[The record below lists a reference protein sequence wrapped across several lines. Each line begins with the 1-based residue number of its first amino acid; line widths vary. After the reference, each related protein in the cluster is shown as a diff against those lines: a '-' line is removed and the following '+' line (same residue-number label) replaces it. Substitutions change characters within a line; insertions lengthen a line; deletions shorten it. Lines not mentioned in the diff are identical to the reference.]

1 MPPALRLLPV
11 LLLALIGCL
20 LLGSQAWHRAEQASL
35 TEASLL
41 GQEQLRLHA
50 SGLQT
55 LIDRFRALPTVLAQ
69 DPELIAALTT
79 PPDAAATER
88 LNLKLERLNTAAQS
102 STLELLDRTG
112 LAIGASN
119 WRLPTSYVGHNYG
132 FRPYFR
138 ETLAGGSGRFYAVGV
153 TTGIPGYFLSHA
165 VLDAQGRFL
174 GAVVVKLEFP
184 AIEARWG
191 EHPEV
196 LLVSDA
202 RGVVFAANRPAWRYR
217 LLRELT
223 PADRAELA
231 TTRQYDRRTLQ
242 PLPYRQ
248 ERVLGEQR
256 QVAHIQAPEGSA
268 DYLWDSLPL
277 PSEGW
282 TLHLLRPTRDLQGGG
297 PGAAL
302 AAACAWLLLVC
313 AGLLWAQ
320 RRRLQRLRQRSRLEL
335 EQLVEARTAE
345 LRTAQDGLV
354 QAAKLAALGQMSAAL
369 VHELNQPLTAQRM
382 HLASLRLLLDHGR
395 LDEARAA
402 LERLDGLLTR
412 MSGLTAHLKTYARK
426 TPAGLRERVDLARVV
441 DQALELLEARRA
453 ELAVELILELPRPAW
468 LLGDPI
474 RLEQVL
480 VNLLR
485 NALDAVAERP
495 RPQVRVSLAR
505 EGDSWLLEVADNG
518 GGIAV
523 EHLDQVFDPF
533 FTTKPVGEG
542 LGLGLAVSSAI
553 VQAQGGSLAA
563 RNGGEGAVFALRL
576 PAAPESAA

>member
-35 TEASLL
+35 AEASLL

-119 WRLPTSYVGHNYG
+119 WRLPSSYVGHNYG

-248 ERVLGEQR
+248 ELVLGEQR

-441 DQALELLEARRA
+441 DQALELLEARR
-453 ELAVELILELPRPAW
+453 VELILELPRPAW

-495 RPQVRVSLAR
+495 LPQVRVSLAQ
-505 EGDSWLLEVADNG
+505 EGEHWLLEVADNG
-518 GGIAV
+518 GGIAA

-553 VQAQGGSLAA
+553 VQAQGGSLTASNA
-563 RNGGEGAVFALRL
+563 VEGAVFALRL
-576 PAAPESAA
+576 PAAPASAA

>member
-11 LLLALIGCL
+11 LLLALLGCL

-35 TEASLL
+35 AEASLL

-102 STLELLDRTG
+102 STLELLDRSG

-202 RGVVFAANRPAWRYR
+202 RGVIFAANRPAWRYR

-248 ERVLGEQR
+248 QLVLGEQR
-256 QVAHIQAPEGSA
+256 QVAHIEAPEGSA

-412 MSGLTAHLKTYARK
+412 MSGLTGHLKTYARK

-441 DQALELLEARRA
+441 DQALELLEARR
-453 ELAVELILELPRPAW
+453 VELILELPRPAW

-495 RPQVRVSLAR
+495 LPQVRVSLAQ
-505 EGDSWLLEVADNG
+505 EGEHWLLEVADNG
-518 GGIAV
+518 GGIAA

-553 VQAQGGSLAA
+553 VQAQGGSLTASNA
-563 RNGGEGAVFALRL
+563 VEGAVFALRL
-576 PAAPESAA
+576 PAAPASAA

>member
-1 MPPALRLLPV
+1 MSPALRLLPI
-11 LLLALIGCL
+11 LLLAVLGGL
-20 LLGSQAWHRAEQASL
+20 LVSGLAWQRAERATLS
-35 TEASLL
+35 EASLL

-55 LIDRFRALPTVLAQ
+55 LIDRFRALPAVLAQ
-69 DPELIAALTT
+69 DPELIAALAT
-79 PPDAAATER
+79 PPDAATTER

-202 RGVVFAANRPAWRYR
+202 RGVVFAANRPDWRYR

-223 PADRAELA
+223 QAERAELA
-231 TTRQYDRRTLQ
+231 ITRQYDRRPLQ
-242 PLPYRQ
+242 PLVHQQRL
-248 ERVLGEQR
+248 VLGEQR
-256 QVAHIQAPEGSA
+256 QVARIEAPEGTE

-297 PGAAL
+297 LGAAL
-302 AAACAWLLLVC
+302 AAGCAWLLLVC
-313 AGLLWAQ
+313 AALLLVQ
-320 RRRLQRLRQRSRLEL
+320 RRRLQRLRQRSRAEL
-335 EQLVEARTAE
+335 ERLVEARTAE

-382 HLASLRLLLDHGR
+382 HLASLRLLLDHDR

-402 LERLDGLLTR
+402 LERLDALLTR
-412 MSGLTAHLKTYARK
+412 MSGLTGHLKTYARK
-426 TPAGLRERVDLARVV
+426 TPAGLRERVDLALVV
-441 DQALELLEARRA
+441 DQALELLAARRA
-453 ELAVELILELPRPAW
+453 EVGAELVLDLPRPAW

-495 RPQVRVSLAR
+495 APRVLVSLR
-505 EGDSWLLEVADNG
+505 RNGDNWQLEVADNG
-518 GGIAV
+518 SGIAR

-542 LGLGLAVSSAI
+542 LGLGLAVSQAI
-553 VQAQGGSLAA
+553 VQAQGGQLTVANAA
-563 RNGGEGAVFALRL
+563 EGAVFSLRL
-576 PAAPESAA
+576 PAVAEPG

>member
-11 LLLALIGCL
+11 LLLALIGSL
-20 LLGSQAWHRAEQASL
+20 LLGSQAWRRAEQATL
-35 TEASLL
+35 AEASLL

-55 LIDRFRALPTVLAQ
+55 LIDRFRALPAVLAQ
-69 DPELIAALTT
+69 DPELIAVLTN
-79 PPDAAATER
+79 PPTAAATER

-223 PADRAELA
+223 PADRAELS

-248 ERVLGEQR
+248 ELVLGEQR
-256 QVAHIQAPEGSA
+256 QVAHIQAPEGRA

-302 AAACAWLLLVC
+302 AAVCIWLLLVC

-412 MSGLTAHLKTYARK
+412 MSGLTGHLKTYARK
-426 TPAGLRERVDLARVV
+426 TPAGLRERVDLALVV
-441 DQALELLEARRA
+441 DQALELLEARRSEVNA
-453 ELAVELILELPRPAW
+453 ELMLELPRPAW

-495 RPQVRVSLAR
+495 TPRITVSLR
-505 EGDSWLLEVADNG
+505 RDGDSWQLEVADNG
-518 GGIAV
+518 GGIAE
-523 EHLDQVFDPF
+523 EHLGQVFDPF

-553 VQAQGGSLAA
+553 VQAQGGTLTVA
-563 RNGGEGAVFALRL
+563 NGVEGAVFHLRL
-576 PAAPESAA
+576 PAASEAS

>member
-11 LLLALIGCL
+11 LLLALIGSL
-20 LLGSQAWHRAEQASL
+20 LLGSQAWRRAEQATL
-35 TEASLL
+35 AEASLL

-55 LIDRFRALPTVLAQ
+55 LIDRFRALPAVLAQ
-69 DPELIAALTT
+69 DPELIAALTN
-79 PPDAAATER
+79 PPAAAATER
-88 LNLKLERLNTAAQS
+88 LNLKLERLNTTAQS

-202 RGVVFAANRPAWRYR
+202 RGVVFAANSPAWRYR

-223 PADRAELA
+223 PADRAELS

-248 ERVLGEQR
+248 ELVLGEQR

-282 TLHLLRPTRDLQGGG
+282 TLHLLRPTRDLRGGG

-302 AAACAWLLLVC
+302 AAVCIWLLLVC

-412 MSGLTAHLKTYARK
+412 MSGLTGHLKTYARK
-426 TPAGLRERVDLARVV
+426 TPAGLRERVDLALVV
-441 DQALELLEARRA
+441 DQALELLEARRSEVNA
-453 ELAVELILELPRPAW
+453 ELVLELPRPAW

-495 RPQVRVSLAR
+495 APRVTVSLER
-505 EGDSWLLEVADNG
+505 DGDSWQLEVADNG
-518 GGIAV
+518 GGIAE
-523 EHLDQVFDPF
+523 EHLGQVFDPF

-553 VQAQGGSLAA
+553 VQAQGGTLTVA
-563 RNGGEGAVFALRL
+563 NGVEGAVFHLRL
-576 PAAPESAA
+576 PAASEAS

>member
-35 TEASLL
+35 AEASLL

-119 WRLPTSYVGHNYG
+119 WRLPSSYVGHNYG

-248 ERVLGEQR
+248 QLVLGEQR
-256 QVAHIQAPEGSA
+256 QVAHIEAPEGSA

-412 MSGLTAHLKTYARK
+412 MSGLTGHLKTYARK

-441 DQALELLEARRA
+441 DQALELLEARR
-453 ELAVELILELPRPAW
+453 VELILELPRPAW

-495 RPQVRVSLAR
+495 LPQVRVSLAQ
-505 EGDSWLLEVADNG
+505 EGEHWLLEVADNG
-518 GGIAV
+518 GGIAA

-553 VQAQGGSLAA
+553 VQAQGGSLTASNA
-563 RNGGEGAVFALRL
+563 VEGAVFALRL
-576 PAAPESAA
+576 PAAPASAA

>member
-11 LLLALIGCL
+11 LLLALLGGL
-20 LLGSQAWHRAEQASL
+20 LVSGLAWHRAERAAL
-35 TEASLL
+35 AEASLL

-55 LIDRFRALPTVLAQ
+55 LIDRFRALPAVLAQ
-69 DPELIAALTT
+69 DPELIAALSA
-79 PPDAAATER
+79 PPTAAATER
-88 LNLKLERLNTAAQS
+88 LNLKLERLNAAAQS
-102 STLELLDRTG
+102 STLEVLDRTG

-165 VLDAQGRFL
+165 VLDGAGRFL

-196 LLVSDA
+196 LLLSDA
-202 RGVVFAANRPAWRYR
+202 RGVVFAANRPDWRYR

-223 PADRAELA
+223 AAERTELA

-242 PLPYRQ
+242 PLTYRD
-248 ERVLGEQR
+248 RVLLGDRR
-256 QVAHIQAPEGSA
+256 QVARIEAPEGTG

-282 TLHLLRPTRDLQGGG
+282 TLHLLRPTAELPGGSL
-297 PGAAL
+297 GAAL
-302 AAACAWLLLVC
+302 AAGCAWLLLVC
-313 AGLLWAQ
+313 AALLLVQ

-426 TPAGLRERVDLARVV
+426 TPAGLRERVDLAQVV
-441 DQALELLEARRA
+441 EQALELLDARRT
-453 ELAVELILELPRPAW
+453 ELAVDLPRPAW
-468 LLGDPI
+468 VLGDPI

-495 RPQVRVSLAR
+495 TPRVWVSLRR
-505 EGDSWLLEVADNG
+505 EKATWQLEVADNG
-518 GGIAV
+518 GGIAE
-523 EHLDQVFDPF
+523 EHLAQVFDPF

-553 VQAQGGSLAA
+553 VQAQGGSLEAD
-563 RNGGEGAVFALRL
+563 NGAEGAVFRLRL
-576 PAAPESAA
+576 PAAPD

>member
-11 LLLALIGCL
+11 LLLALLGGL
-20 LLGSQAWHRAEQASL
+20 LVSGLAWQHAERATLNDASL
-35 TEASLL
+35 V

-55 LIDRFRALPTVLAQ
+55 LIDRFRALPAVLAQ
-69 DPELIAALTT
+69 DPELIAVLTT

-88 LNLKLERLNTAAQS
+88 LNLKLERLNAAAQS

-119 WRLPTSYVGHNYG
+119 WRLPVSYVGHNYS

-165 VLDAQGRFL
+165 VVDAQGRFL

-184 AIEARWG
+184 VIEARWG

-202 RGVVFAANRPAWRYR
+202 RGVVFAANRPDWRYR

-231 TTRQYDRRTLQ
+231 TTRQYDRR
-242 PLPYRQ
+242 PLRPLVHR
-248 ERVLGEQR
+248 ERLALGEQR
-256 QVAHIQAPEGSA
+256 QVARIEAPEGTA

-282 TLHLLRPTRDLQGGG
+282 TLHLLRPTRDLPGGG
-297 PGAAL
+297 LGAAL
-302 AAACAWLLLVC
+302 AAGCAWLLLVC
-313 AGLLWAQ
+313 AVLLLVQ
-320 RRRLQRLRQRSRLEL
+320 RRRLQRLRQRSRAEL
-335 EQLVEARTAE
+335 ERLVEARTAE

-382 HLASLRLLLDHGR
+382 HLASLRLLLDHDR

-402 LERLDGLLTR
+402 LERLDALLTR
-412 MSGLTAHLKTYARK
+412 MSGLTGHLKTYARK
-426 TPAGLRERVDLARVV
+426 TPAGLRERVDLALVV
-441 DQALELLEARRA
+441 DQALELLEARCAEVGA
-453 ELAVELILELPRPAW
+453 ELVLDLPRPAW

-495 RPQVRVSLAR
+495 APRVLVRLR
-505 EGDSWLLEVADNG
+505 RDGDNWQLEVADNG
-518 GGIAV
+518 GGIAR

-553 VQAQGGSLAA
+553 VQAQSGQLTVT
-563 RNGGEGAVFALRL
+563 NGVEGAVFRLRL
-576 PAAPESAA
+576 PVAPEPS

>member
-1 MPPALRLLPV
+1 
-11 LLLALIGCL
+11 
-20 LLGSQAWHRAEQASL
+20 
-35 TEASLL
+35 
-41 GQEQLRLHA
+41 
-50 SGLQT
+50 
-55 LIDRFRALPTVLAQ
+55 
-69 DPELIAALTT
+69 
-79 PPDAAATER
+79 
-88 LNLKLERLNTAAQS
+88 
-102 STLELLDRTG
+102 
-112 LAIGASN
+112 
-119 WRLPTSYVGHNYG
+119 
-132 FRPYFR
+132 
-138 ETLAGGSGRFYAVGV
+138 VGV

-196 LLVSDA
+196 LLLSDA
-202 RGVVFAANRPAWRYR
+202 RGVVFAANRPDWRYR

-223 PADRAELA
+223 PAERTELA
-231 TTRQYDRRTLQ
+231 TTRQYDLRPLQ
-242 PLPYRQ
+242 PLVHHARL
-248 ERVLGEQR
+248 VLGEQR
-256 QVAHIQAPEGSA
+256 QVARIAAPEGTA

-277 PSEGW
+277 PGEGW

-297 PGAAL
+297 LGAAL
-302 AAACAWLLLVC
+302 AAGCAWLLLVC
-313 AGLLWAQ
+313 AALLLVQ
-320 RRRLQRLRQRSRLEL
+320 RRRLQRLRQRSRAEL
-335 EQLVEARTAE
+335 ERLVEARTAE

-382 HLASLRLLLDHGR
+382 HLASLRLLLDHDR
-395 LDEARAA
+395 LDEARIA

-412 MSGLTAHLKTYARK
+412 MSGLTGHLKTYARK

-453 ELAVELILELPRPAW
+453 ELVLDLPRPAW

-495 RPQVRVSLAR
+495 TPRVLVRLRR
-505 EGDSWLLEVADNG
+505 ESDTWQLEVADNG
-518 GGIAV
+518 GGIAP
-523 EHLDQVFDPF
+523 EHLGQVFDPF

-553 VQAQGGSLAA
+553 VQAQGGQLTAA
-563 RNGGEGAVFALRL
+563 NAAEGAVFILRL
-576 PAAPESAA
+576 PAAPEPMQVNP

>member
-1 MPPALRLLPV
+1 MTPALRLLPI
-11 LLLALIGCL
+11 LLLALLGGL
-20 LLGSQAWHRAEQASL
+20 LVSGLAWQHAERATLA
-35 TEASLL
+35 EASLL

-50 SGLQT
+50 NGLQT
-55 LIDRFRALPTVLAQ
+55 LIDRFRALPAVLAQ
-69 DPELIAALTT
+69 DPELIAALTS
-79 PPDAAATER
+79 PPDATTTER
-88 LNLKLERLNTAAQS
+88 LNLKLERLNAAAQS
-102 STLELLDRTG
+102 STLELLDRSG

-119 WRLPTSYVGHNYG
+119 WRLPSSYVGHNYG

-138 ETLAGGSGRFYAVGV
+138 DTLAGGSGRFYAVGV

-184 AIEARWG
+184 AIEARWS
-191 EHPEV
+191 EQPEV

-217 LLRELT
+217 LLRELS

-231 TTRQYDRRTLQ
+231 TTRQYDRRPLQ
-242 PLPYRQ
+242 PLPYQAR
-248 ERVLGEQR
+248 RVLGDQR
-256 QVAHIQAPEGSA
+256 RVARIEAPEGTE

-282 TLHLLRPTRDLQGGG
+282 TLHLLRPTRDLPGGG
-297 PGAAL
+297 LGAAL
-302 AAACAWLLLVC
+302 AAGCAWLLLVC
-313 AGLLWAQ
+313 AVLLLVQ
-320 RRRLQRLRQRSRLEL
+320 RQRLQRLRQRSRLEL
-335 EQLVEARTAE
+335 ERLVEARTAE

-426 TPAGLRERVDLARVV
+426 TPAGLRERADLAQVV

-453 ELAVELILELPRPAW
+453 EVNAELLLELPRPAW

-495 RPQVRVSLAR
+495 TPRVTVSLR
-505 EGDSWLLEVADNG
+505 RDGDSWQLDVADNG
-518 GGIAV
+518 GGIA
-523 EHLDQVFDPF
+523 EAHLEQVFDPF

-553 VQAQGGSLAA
+553 VQAQGGTLTAA
-563 RNGGEGAVFALRL
+563 NGAEGAVFSLRL
-576 PAAPESAA
+576 PAAPEAD

>member
-11 LLLALIGCL
+11 LLLALIGSL
-20 LLGSQAWHRAEQASL
+20 LLGSQAWRRAEQATL
-35 TEASLL
+35 AEASLL

-55 LIDRFRALPTVLAQ
+55 LIDRFRALPAVLAQ
-69 DPELIAALTT
+69 DPELIAVLTN
-79 PPDAAATER
+79 PPTAAATER

-248 ERVLGEQR
+248 ELVLGEQR

-302 AAACAWLLLVC
+302 AAVCIWLLLVC

-412 MSGLTAHLKTYARK
+412 MSGLTGHLKTYARK
-426 TPAGLRERVDLARVV
+426 TPAGLRERVDLALVV
-441 DQALELLEARRA
+441 DQALELLEARRSEVNA
-453 ELAVELILELPRPAW
+453 ELVLELPRPAW

-495 RPQVRVSLAR
+495 APRVTVSLER
-505 EGDSWLLEVADNG
+505 DGDSWQLEVADNG
-518 GGIAV
+518 GGIAE
-523 EHLDQVFDPF
+523 EHLGQVFDPF

-553 VQAQGGSLAA
+553 VQAQGGTLTVA
-563 RNGGEGAVFALRL
+563 NGVEGAVFRLRL
-576 PAAPESAA
+576 PAASEAS

>member
-11 LLLALIGCL
+11 LLIALIGSL
-20 LLGSQAWHRAEQASL
+20 LLGSQAWQRAEQATL
-35 TEASLL
+35 AEASLL

-55 LIDRFRALPTVLAQ
+55 LIDRFRALPAVLAQ
-69 DPELIAALTT
+69 DPELIAVLTN
-79 PPDAAATER
+79 PPTAAATER

-248 ERVLGEQR
+248 ELVLGEQR

-302 AAACAWLLLVC
+302 AAVCIWLLLVC

-412 MSGLTAHLKTYARK
+412 MSGLTGHLKTYARK
-426 TPAGLRERVDLARVV
+426 TPAGLRERVDLALVV
-441 DQALELLEARRA
+441 DQALELLEARRSEVNA
-453 ELAVELILELPRPAW
+453 ELVLELPRPAW

-495 RPQVRVSLAR
+495 APRVTVSLER
-505 EGDSWLLEVADNG
+505 DGDSWQLEVADNG
-518 GGIAV
+518 GGIAE
-523 EHLDQVFDPF
+523 EHLGQVFDPF

-553 VQAQGGSLAA
+553 VQAQGGTLTVA
-563 RNGGEGAVFALRL
+563 NGVEGAVFRLRL
-576 PAAPESAA
+576 PAASEAS

>member
-11 LLLALIGCL
+11 LLLALIGGL
-20 LLGSQAWHRAEQASL
+20 LLGSQAWHRAEQATL
-35 TEASLL
+35 AEASLL

-55 LIDRFRALPTVLAQ
+55 LIDRFRALPAVLAQ

-79 PPDAAATER
+79 APDAAATER

-102 STLELLDRTG
+102 STLELLDSTG

-119 WRLPTSYVGHNYG
+119 WRLPTSYVGHNYA

-191 EHPEV
+191 EHPEI
-196 LLVSDA
+196 LLISDA

-217 LLRELT
+217 LLRDLL

-231 TTRQYDRRTLQ
+231 ATRQYDRRPLQ
-242 PLPYRQ
+242 PLPYQ
-248 ERVLGEQR
+248 ERTLLGDQR
-256 QVAHIQAPEGSA
+256 RVAHIDAPEGPA

-282 TLHLLRPTRDLQGGG
+282 TLHLLRPTQDLQSGGL
-297 PGAAL
+297 GAAL
-302 AAACAWLLLVC
+302 AAVCVWLLLVC

-335 EQLVEARTAE
+335 ERLVEARTAE

-402 LERLDGLLTR
+402 LERLDGLFTR
-412 MSGLTAHLKTYARK
+412 MSGLTSHLKTYARK

-441 DQALELLEARRA
+441 DQALELLEARRS
-453 ELAVELILELPRPAW
+453 EVNVELLLELPRPAW

-485 NALDAVAERP
+485 NALDAVAGRP
-495 RPQVRVSLAR
+495 MPRVTVSLR
-505 EGDSWLLEVADNG
+505 RDGDSWQVDVADNG
-518 GGIAV
+518 GGIAE
-523 EHLDQVFDPF
+523 EHLGQVFDPF

-553 VQAQGGSLAA
+553 VQAQGGTLTVA
-563 RNGGEGAVFALRL
+563 NGVEGAVFRLRL
-576 PAAPESAA
+576 PATTEAS